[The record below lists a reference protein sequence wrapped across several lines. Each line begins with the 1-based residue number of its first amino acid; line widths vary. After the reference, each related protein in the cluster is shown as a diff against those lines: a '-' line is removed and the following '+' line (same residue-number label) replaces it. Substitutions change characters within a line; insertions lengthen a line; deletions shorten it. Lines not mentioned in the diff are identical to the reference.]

1 MRERSAILIGTRL
14 ALARVMD
21 VVSRWLRRRFGLVL
35 LALTAVAAL
44 LDARGL
50 ATLVGARLADGGDPT
65 RAPPLAPLSVAS
77 SDHATSAD
85 ALLRNNPFDS
95 TTSLGEDATTVVADR
110 EPPSCEGY
118 RPHIIVA
125 SDDPDWSFASLV
137 APGSPKSLL
146 RRRGGSVGDREVAH
160 VGVDRVWL
168 RSQTGALCQAML
180 WRPPSPT
187 PSTSGSIEVTP
198 PVRKDPNAKPL
209 DPAIA
214 KGIVKFGPRE
224 YRVDRGTVDLIVE
237 QYAELMKGTM
247 VTPDKENGRVVGVR
261 LFGIRPE
268 SVLGVL
274 GLENG
279 DRLMTINGYDLTD
292 PSGAVQAMAYLRSAP
307 RIDVVIQRGGRPT
320 SILYDVR

>member
-1 MRERSAILIGTRL
+1 MRA
-14 ALARVMD
+14 MD
-21 VVSRWLRRRFGLVL
+21 VVSRWLRRRFGIVL
-35 LALTAVAAL
+35 LALLAIAAL

-50 ATLVGARLADGGDPT
+50 ASLIAAQLVAGTDLT
-65 RAPPLAPLSVAS
+65 RPPLPAAAPTPS

-85 ALLRNNPFDS
+85 TLLRRNPFDS
-95 TTSLGEDATTVVADR
+95 TARPVEDDTTVVADR

-125 SDDPDWSFASLV
+125 SDDPDWSFASLI

-168 RSQTGALCQAML
+168 RSESGALCQAML
-180 WRPPSPT
+180 WRPPSPPPA
-187 PSTSGSIEVTP
+187 PSASVDVSGQ
-198 PVRKDPNAKPL
+198 VRKDPNAKPL
-209 DPAIA
+209 DPTIA
-214 KGIVKFGPRE
+214 KGIVKIGPRE
-224 YRVDRGTVDLIVE
+224 FRVDRGTVDLIIE

-274 GLENG
+274 GVENG
-279 DRLMTINGYDLTD
+279 DRIMTINGYDLTD
-292 PSGAVQAMAYLRSAP
+292 PSAAVQAMAYLRSAP
-307 RIDVVIQRGGRPT
+307 RIDVVIQRGGKPT